1 MKFIVGL
8 GNPGKEYV
16 NTRHNLGNLLVQG
29 LGRDLGLVFKR
40 ESAIY
45 AFTAHGTAGS
55 RKIAL
60 ALPYTYMNL
69 SGRAVKALISKYGRD
84 GGELLVVCDDLD
96 LDFGTVR
103 LKQGGSSGGHKG
115 VESIIQSLGGNDF
128 CRLRIGIGRPPAGCD
143 AAGYVLDKFTPFE
156 KSALAGILG
165 TAEECCKNWLME
177 GTGKAMNRFNA
188 GSQDNSKNRKGVKQD
203 E

>member
-1 MKFIVGL
+1 MKCIVGL

-16 NTRHNLGNLLVQG
+16 NTRHNLGNLLVQS

-40 ESAIY
+40 ESGVY
-45 AFTAHGTAGS
+45 SFTAYGVVDGVKA
-55 RKIAL
+55 AL

-69 SGRAVKALISKYGRD
+69 SGRAVKALTAKYGRE
-84 GGELLVVCDDLD
+84 GWELLVVCDDLD
-96 LDFGTVR
+96 FDLGTVR

-115 VESIIQSLGGNDF
+115 VESIIQSLGGSDF
-128 CRLRIGIGRPPAGCD
+128 CRLRMGIGRPPAGYD
-143 AAGYVLDKFTPFE
+143 AAEYVLEKFGPFE
-156 KSALAGILG
+156 KSALPGILEAAKKCSK
-165 TAEECCKNWLME
+165 TWLTE

-188 GSQDNSKNRKGVKQD
+188 GAQDNSKNRKGVRQD